1 MPKTKKKELT
11 KDERAA
17 LQKKSDRAYR
27 KDVLG
32 MAGSN
37 HIWLN
42 AFSCIRPTD
51 EFKLDLADSILAM
64 LRQDENTIL
73 TSISRPGYAFEE
85 VGQRELV
92 LRINKS

>member
-32 MAGSN
+32 MAESN

-42 AFSCIRPTD
+42 AFSCIRPSD
-51 EFKLDLADSILAM
+51 KFKLDLADSILAM

-73 TSISRPGYAFEE
+73 TSMSRPGYAFEE

-92 LRINKS
+92 VRINKS